1 MLQRPGP
8 EAPMEEAEVTV
19 PGTDSTSHLAWGEK
33 GLEQRCLRR
42 LLSVELRLQARSEG
56 RR

>member
-1 MLQRPGP
+1 
-8 EAPMEEAEVTV
+8 MEEAEVTV